1 MTMTET
7 LTITPHFLDLR
18 VRAEF
23 LELCGDRESA
33 EELRRVSM
41 NVAREVDLTCYAY
54 QLLWRGRA
62 DEALALLQLNA
73 EIHSDS
79 WNVYDSLGE
88 IYGEIGNIDR
98 AVENYSR
105 AAGLVV
111 DPEQAERI
119 AFVLRTLRPNRDEA
133 TAMTA

>member
-1 MTMTET
+1 MTET

-41 NVAREVDLTCYAY
+41 KVAREVDLTCYAY

-62 DEALALLQLNA
+62 DEALALLHFNA
-73 EIHSDS
+73 ETHPDS

-88 IYGEIGNIDR
+88 IYGEIGNIGR
-98 AVENYSR
+98 AIENYSR
-105 AAGLVV
+105 AAALVV
-111 DPEQAERI
+111 DREQAERI
-119 AFVLRTLRPNRDEA
+119 AFVLRTFRLNRDE
-133 TAMTA
+133 TAAMAS

>member
-1 MTMTET
+1 MTET

-23 LELCGDRESA
+23 LDLCGEWESA

-62 DEALALLQLNA
+62 EEALALLHRNA

-88 IYGEIGNIDR
+88 IYGEIGNIGR
-98 AVENYSR
+98 AIENYSR
-105 AAGLVV
+105 AAALVV
-111 DPEQAERI
+111 DSEQAERI
-119 AFVLRTLRPNRDEA
+119 AFVLRTLRLSRDE
-133 TAMTA
+133 TAAMAS

>member
-1 MTMTET
+1 MSEI

-23 LELCGDRESA
+23 LELCGERESA

-41 NVAREVDLTCYAY
+41 RVAREVDLTCYAY

-62 DEALALLQLNA
+62 DEALALLHLNA
-73 EIHSDS
+73 EKYSDS

-88 IYGEIGNIDR
+88 IYCEIGNIDR
-98 AVENYSR
+98 AIEYYSR
-105 AAGLVV
+105 AAALVV
-111 DPEQAERI
+111 APEQAERI
-119 AFVLRTLRPNRDEA
+119 AFVLRTLRLNRDE
-133 TAMTA
+133 TAAMAS